1 MYCICTDIRD
11 KGLSL
16 LVAMEHD
23 LQHILLVVL
32 CPCANGQFS
41 DLNTGRAE
49 SGSIAIHQVLG
60 RLHMGYGASEVLVPR
75 LLCVCYKDQ
84 HIKQQWAKKLDA
96 AHLLIC

>member
-32 CPCANGQFS
+32 CPCTNGQFS

-49 SGSIAIHQVLG
+49 SGSVAIHQVLG

-75 LLCVCYKDQ
+75 LLCVCVCVCVTRGPL
-84 HIKQQWAKKLDA
+84 KL
-96 AHLLIC
+96 LLFLYSHE